1 MNRNDTISGVSWCA
15 AGLVVLLLG
24 ASAGCSGASSGADVA
39 PGDSAE
45 GDGALLGDLGRDGD
59 GRVPEDQQ
67 SEAGTPDVAEV
78 VEYPWD
84 DQTLTVMTFNVMCS
98 FCKNDPYGN
107 EPWEARVPYFGDILT
122 RHAPDLVG
130 LQELTFSSEIEE
142 IQAVA
147 PGYSSVFVSGLSP
160 APLVQ
165 WTEYPD
171 AAMLYRTDRF
181 QLLEQGHYWLSAT
194 PDQDWAG
201 GWAGTNL
208 WRIVVWAKLR
218 QVSDGREFYFLN
230 THFDNNVPNQENS
243 APLVLARTEPF
254 AEGHPVIFTGDFN
267 SKPSSPAYTI
277 LTSGVG
283 GAGFHLTNTF
293 DLAGGYVTLTNL
305 DPEPSWNPDHR
316 IDHIFVA
323 GNAEWSASNWTADL
337 MAYGP
342 DNYFPS
348 DHFPLSCT
356 IGW

>member
-1 MNRNDTISGVSWCA
+1 MIRFAARSVFAKVAVSF
-15 AGLVVLLLG
+15 VLMALW
-24 ASAGCSGASSGADVA
+24 SNAGCSGGSDADAVT
-39 PGDSAE
+39 PGDSVVSE
-45 GDGALLGDLGRDGD
+45 V
-59 GRVPEDQQ
+59 RVPPDVNGSEQLRPPEDQQ
-67 SEAGTPDVAEV
+67 SEADTPDLAEV

-84 DQTLTVMTFNVMCS
+84 DHTLTVMTFNVMCS

-107 EPWEARVPYFGDILT
+107 EPWEARVPYFGDILA

-171 AAMLYRTDRF
+171 AAILYRTERF
-181 QLLEQGHYWLSAT
+181 QLLGQGHYWLSAT

-243 APLVLARTEPF
+243 APLVLQRTEPLAQGF
-254 AEGHPVIFTGDFN
+254 PVIFTGDFN

-277 LTSGVG
+277 LSGGVDG
-283 GAGFHLTNTF
+283 TGFHLTNTF

-323 GNAEWSASNWTADL
+323 GYAEWSAENWTADQ

-348 DHFPLSCT
+348 DHFALSCT